1 MVSASSAQ
9 GAGSGSL
16 PLPDTLM
23 HPQDPEWACGKA
35 DCTLR
40 AQGKASG
47 NWGFQRA
54 SSFFSS
60 PPKQGRGN
68 RKAQGPSSQAQCVW
82 YGWEHVPFA
91 PQNVLIFSTFCCCL
105 TEVIL
110 SSFHWKRTKA
120 GRSHIPHQRSGR
132 SEEQPDSISPAW
144 FATRY
149 RGWRVAWLCEGSAIQ
164 GRRGWWKGAHY
175 D

>member
-16 PLPDTLM
+16 QLPNTLM
-23 HPQDPEWACGKA
+23 HPQYLEWVCGKA

-40 AQGKASG
+40 AQGKAQSTGGSSG
-47 NWGFQRA
+47 LLPSLLLLSKGEVT
-54 SSFFSS
+54 
-60 PPKQGRGN
+60 G
-68 RKAQGPSSQAQCVW
+68 KARGPSSQARCVW
-82 YGWEHVPFA
+82 YGWECVPFA
-91 PQNVLIFSTFCCCL
+91 PQNVLIFYTFWCCL

-120 GRSHIPHQRSGR
+120 STSHIPHQRSGR
-132 SEEQPDSISPAW
+132 SEEQPDSISPGW
-144 FATRY
+144 FSTRH
-149 RGWRVAWLCEGSAIQ
+149 RGWRV
-164 GRRGWWKGAHY
+164 